1 MKKIA
6 FLAVLFCLAFMLLG
20 CGASKPPPHIKI
32 PQYPDAFVAV
42 GAAPVNQGNI
52 RLIRQTAEA
61 DGRFGIARMLSTR
74 VQELIKS
81 WGEQN
86 QSSLYD
92 KAAFN
97 DYFESV
103 GRAITDQQL
112 SGSRVVESYY
122 DEKTDTQYAVVIYK
136 REDAA
141 KLVKD
146 QMEKE
151 RKKLEEQEQ
160 EKRLFTSRQEAER
173 AFKELDALIEKEL
186 GPQ

>member
-1 MKKIA
+1 MKKLV
-6 FLAVLFCLAFMLLG
+6 FLAALFCLACMVLG
-20 CGASKPPPHIKI
+20 CGSSKKPPHIQI

-42 GAAPVNQGNI
+42 GAAEVNEGSI
-52 RLIRQTAEA
+52 RLIRQQAEL
-61 DGRFGIARMLSTR
+61 DGRQGIARMISTR
-74 VQELIKS
+74 VQELLKS

-103 GRAITDQQL
+103 GRAISDQQL

-141 KLVKD
+141 NLAKD

-151 RKKLEEQEQ
+151 RKKVEEAEQ
-160 EKRLFTSRQEAER
+160 EKRLFTSREEAER